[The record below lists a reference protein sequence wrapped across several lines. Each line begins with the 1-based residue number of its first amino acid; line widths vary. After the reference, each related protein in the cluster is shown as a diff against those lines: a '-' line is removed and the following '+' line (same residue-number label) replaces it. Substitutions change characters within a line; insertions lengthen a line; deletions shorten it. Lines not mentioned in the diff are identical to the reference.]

1 MYKDI
6 KRQVDVI
13 NQRIKEY
20 NSLYRIAAREAGIC
34 DGEIYI
40 WSILLSTEEYSQ
52 QDLCG
57 LLSRPK
63 QTVNSLISSLI
74 KRGYVFLEHVPG
86 TRNRKVI
93 RLTEEGQSY
102 GRNRVMWIF
111 EAEQRVMEETDP
123 EEVQVFISMLE
134 KYIRHLKREFDEK

>member
-1 MYKDI
+1 M
-6 KRQVDVI
+6 
-13 NQRIKEY
+13 
-20 NSLYRIAAREAGIC
+20 
-34 DGEIYI
+34 
-40 WSILLSTEEYSQ
+40 
-52 QDLCG
+52 
-57 LLSRPK
+57 
-63 QTVNSLISSLI
+63 
-74 KRGYVFLEHVPG
+74 FLEHIPG